1 MSHNCLRM
9 ITWLKINLEQWP
21 DHVDRPNKFLR
32 CHVST
37 FLTGQNKEKKL
48 TLELTLIFA
57 EPFKSSLKVAYYG
70 QNGSKRSKRWP
81 DLPAFSQNCR
91 AKLGCSS
98 LTYATQASF
107 LDSMREQTTPSL
119 LTLEVNEI
127 PNLNVTQISC

>member
-1 MSHNCLRM
+1 M
-9 ITWLKINLEQWP
+9 ITWLKINFEQWP

-32 CHVST
+32 CQ
-37 FLTGQNKEKKL
+37 TGQNKEKKL
-48 TLELTLIFA
+48 TLELILIVA

-70 QNGSKRSKRWP
+70 QNGSKRSQRWP
-81 DLPAFSQNCR
+81 DLPAFSKNCR

-127 PNLNVTQISC
+127 PNLNVT